1 MRTIIN
7 NMKSNISQQI
17 IYIILIII
25 CSSIS
30 WFVSSSFESNS
41 WERNAVRRGYA
52 VWVFDENGSIQ
63 FQWK

>member
-1 MRTIIN
+1 MKTIIN

-30 WFVSSSFESNS
+30 WFVSSSFESSS
-41 WERNAVRRGYA
+41 WERDVVRRGYA
-52 VWVFDENGSIQ
+52 VWVFDENGRSQ